1 MTDSIQVEGLDALSK
16 KFDDLLMSNPDM
28 EKKLTAIIRKFLNKV
43 KNDVSSDVRNTIDN
57 DPRQAYR
64 AIRMAVYRRILGGNI
79 NILQKRR
86 SSGMRSMYEPP
97 RKLRPGQ
104 RGGNRVPRGARTQQ
118 VMDYMGSN
126 RGFILRFLNSGT
138 GQRMAG
144 NRGGRLRG
152 NRGSVRPR
160 NFFNPSSV
168 RAIAK
173 DMDYLVAEVDKL
185 IASQFVKGR

>member
-43 KNDVSSDVRNTIDN
+43 KNDVSSDVRNTIEN

-64 AIRMAVYRRILGGNI
+64 AVRMAVYRRILGGNI

-86 SSGMRSMYEPP
+86 SSGVRSMYEPP

-118 VMDYMGSN
+118 VMDYMGSD

-144 NRGGRLRG
+144 NRGGRLMG